1 LISIKKTHLTMKMN
15 DYISSFTD
23 QLREAIRIGETS
35 SFKAAENKIKNI
47 LICGLGGSGIGG
59 SILSDV
65 LSSEITIPISCS
77 KDYSIPNFVNKNTL
91 VIASSYSGNTEETL
105 SALELCISKGAEIA
119 IVTSA
124 GKLKSIAEENNINHI
139 IIPGGQPPRA
149 MFAYSFTQLFY
160 IFQHYNLINS
170 DFKNSLKNS
179 ISLLDSQAEKIKTEA
194 KNLAKS
200 LYKKTPVIYVASG
213 YEGVAIRFRQ
223 QLNENSKCLCWHH
236 VVPEM
241 NHNELLGWRTN
252 TENLAVIFLRNKSDL
267 KRNQV
272 RMDINKTVISEFTND
287 IFDIYSQGN
296 SNLENSLYLIN
307 FGDWVSWFLSELN
320 EVDAIEIDVIN
331 FLKDKL
337 ANIK

>member
-1 LISIKKTHLTMKMN
+1 MKMN

-23 QLREAIRIGETS
+23 QLREAVNIGETS

>member
-1 LISIKKTHLTMKMN
+1 MKMN
-15 DYISSFTD
+15 DYISSFTH
-23 QLREAIRIGETS
+23 QLREAVRIGETS

-139 IIPGGQPPRA
+139 VIPGGQPPRA

>member
-1 LISIKKTHLTMKMN
+1 MKMN
-15 DYISSFTD
+15 DYISSFTH
-23 QLREAIRIGETS
+23 QLREAVRIGETS

-296 SNLENSLYLIN
+296 SKLENSLYLIN

>member
-1 LISIKKTHLTMKMN
+1 MKMN

-35 SFKAAENKIKNI
+35 SLKAAENKIKNI

>member
-1 LISIKKTHLTMKMN
+1 M
-15 DYISSFTD
+15 
-23 QLREAIRIGETS
+23 
-35 SFKAAENKIKNI
+35 
-47 LICGLGGSGIGG
+47 
-59 SILSDV
+59 
-65 LSSEITIPISCS
+65 
-77 KDYSIPNFVNKNTL
+77 IPN
-91 VIASSYSGNTEETL
+91 
-105 SALELCISKGAEIA
+105 
-119 IVTSA
+119 
-124 GKLKSIAEENNINHI
+124 
-139 IIPGGQPPRA
+139 
-149 MFAYSFTQLFY
+149 LF
-160 IFQHYNLINS
+160 NS

>member
-1 LISIKKTHLTMKMN
+1 
-15 DYISSFTD
+15 
-23 QLREAIRIGETS
+23 
-35 SFKAAENKIKNI
+35 
-47 LICGLGGSGIGG
+47 
-59 SILSDV
+59 
-65 LSSEITIPISCS
+65 
-77 KDYSIPNFVNKNTL
+77 
-91 VIASSYSGNTEETL
+91 
-105 SALELCISKGAEIA
+105 
-119 IVTSA
+119 
-124 GKLKSIAEENNINHI
+124 
-139 IIPGGQPPRA
+139 
-149 MFAYSFTQLFY
+149 
-160 IFQHYNLINS
+160 
-170 DFKNSLKNS
+170 
-179 ISLLDSQAEKIKTEA
+179 
-194 KNLAKS
+194 
-200 LYKKTPVIYVASG
+200 
-213 YEGVAIRFRQ
+213 
-223 QLNENSKCLCWHH
+223 
-236 VVPEM
+236 M

>member
-1 LISIKKTHLTMKMN
+1 MKMN
-15 DYISSFTD
+15 DYISSFTH
-23 QLREAIRIGETS
+23 QLREAVRIGETS

-139 IIPGGQPPRA
+139 VIPGGQPPRA

-296 SNLENSLYLIN
+296 SKLENCLYLIN

>member
-1 LISIKKTHLTMKMN
+1 MKMN
-15 DYISSFTD
+15 DYISSFTH
-23 QLREAIRIGETS
+23 QLREAVRIGETS

-139 IIPGGQPPRA
+139 VIPGGQPPRA

-296 SNLENSLYLIN
+296 SKLENSLYLIN

>member
-1 LISIKKTHLTMKMN
+1 MKMN

-23 QLREAIRIGETS
+23 QLREAVSIGETS
-35 SFKAAENKIKNI
+35 SFKAAENKVENI

>member
-1 LISIKKTHLTMKMN
+1 MKMN
-15 DYISSFTD
+15 DYISSFTH
-23 QLREAIRIGETS
+23 QLREAVRIGETS

>member
-1 LISIKKTHLTMKMN
+1 MKMN

-23 QLREAIRIGETS
+23 QLREAVRIGETS

-272 RMDINKTVISEFTND
+272 RMDINKTVVSEFTND

>member
-1 LISIKKTHLTMKMN
+1 MKMN

-23 QLREAIRIGETS
+23 QLREAVSIGETS
-35 SFKAAENKIKNI
+35 SFKAAENKVENI

-272 RMDINKTVISEFTND
+272 RMDINKTIISEFTND